1 METKKWSTKKKVL
14 VSILVILC
22 AAIIAGVLYMFFKP
36 DPLPQ
41 VSTAKVTKGSITQTL
56 DMSGKVSSSQKG
68 NFVPIDGTKVLT
80 VNVKVGEYVKK
91 GDVLATFDTSS
102 LNSVLVEK
110 QQAYLTAVENYN
122 NAKNTAVSSSAQL
135 KEINAR
141 LAEINK
147 ELEKQEQEQ
156 NKNNNQNK
164 NDQNKTDSDA
174 SNKFWELVS
183 KALGMDDINAALKKL
198 DELLNSGNSNIFGS
212 GVSELQMEKMQ
223 LELKKV
229 TLEAQSGTITQSTY
243 KTIME
248 ASKKELDSLTASIS
262 SLKKGWIA
270 EYDGIVSEVNIT
282 PGETCRSAA
291 SANIDISS
299 IIDLAS
305 GNTNVA
311 DIVNALLG
319 QTQSGITVEYY
330 PFVVDFV
337 LGKADIFK
345 VSLDM
350 PCRVTAADDT
360 VVDGVVTYIS
370 PVATQ
375 SSGVDISSLIGSG
388 SANGVDA
395 KVTIDNPTSSVIIG
409 LDVDISIDV
418 DSKNNVLLV
427 PSEAVKN
434 DSTGTY
440 VYIYNPKTKR
450 ITFSKVELGISD
462 DTRYEIVSGCNE
474 GDIVIT
480 SVPTGTTLAD
490 GDKVKVVTS
499 KELPEVRDEYK
510 RKHQN
515 SDIFDKDESHALAP
529 DYARYNHRRRGGYRY
544 YNARQRRPRLYRR
557 HDKKYGFERYQYLNQ
572 QQGDQCLRLY
582 NRRGY
587 KSYQES

>member
-1 METKKWSTKKKVL
+1 METKKWSTKRKVL

-41 VSTAKVTKGSITQTL
+41 VSAAKVTRGSITQTL

-68 NFVPIDGTKVLT
+68 NFIPIDGTKVLT

-102 LNSVLVEK
+102 LNSVLADK
-110 QQAYLTAVENYN
+110 QQAYLTAVENYK
-122 NAKNTAVSSSAQL
+122 NAKNTAVTSSAQL

-141 LAEINK
+141 LAEIDK
-147 ELEKQEQEQ
+147 ELEKQEKEQ
-156 NKNNNQNK
+156 NKNTGSDKNNQ
-164 NDQNKTDSDA
+164 DKTDSEA
-174 SNKFWELVS
+174 SNKLWKLIS
-183 KALGMDDINAALKKL
+183 KALGMEDINAALKKL
-198 DELLNSGNSNIFGS
+198 DELLNSGNSNLFGS
-212 GVSELQMEKMQ
+212 GVSALQMEKMQ

-229 TLEAQSGTITQSTY
+229 TLEAQSGVITQSTY

-248 ASKKELDSLTASIS
+248 ATKKELDSLTASLA

-291 SANIDISS
+291 TANIDISS

-305 GNTNVA
+305 GNTNVS

-375 SSGVDISSLIGSG
+375 SSGVNISSLIGSG

-395 KVTIDNPTSSVIIG
+395 KVTIEKPTSSVIIG
-409 LDVDISIDV
+409 LDVDVSIDV
-418 DSKNNVLLV
+418 DSKDNVLIV

-434 DSTGTY
+434 DSNGTY
-440 VYIYNPKTKR
+440 VYIYNSKTKR
-450 ITFSKVELGISD
+450 IKSSKVELGLSD
-462 DTRYEIVSGCNE
+462 DTRYEIVSGCEE
-474 GDIVIT
+474 GDTVIT
-480 SVPTGTTLAD
+480 TVPTGTTLAD
-490 GDKVKVVTS
+490 GDKVKIVSS
-499 KELPEVRDEYK
+499 K
-510 RKHQN
+510 
-515 SDIFDKDESHALAP
+515 
-529 DYARYNHRRRGGYRY
+529 
-544 YNARQRRPRLYRR
+544 
-557 HDKKYGFERYQYLNQ
+557 
-572 QQGDQCLRLY
+572 
-582 NRRGY
+582 
-587 KSYQES
+587 

>member
-1 METKKWSTKKKVL
+1 METKKWSTKRKVL

-41 VSTAKVTKGSITQTL
+41 VSAAKVTRGSITQTL

-68 NFVPIDGTKVLT
+68 NFIPIDGTKVLT

-102 LNSVLVEK
+102 LNSVLADK
-110 QQAYLTAVENYN
+110 QQAYLTAVENYK
-122 NAKNTAVSSSAQL
+122 NAKNTAVTSSAQL

-141 LAEINK
+141 LAEIDK
-147 ELEKQEQEQ
+147 ELEKQEKKQ
-156 NKNNNQNK
+156 NKNNSSDK
-164 NDQNKTDSDA
+164 NNQNKTDSEA
-174 SNKFWELVS
+174 SNKLWELIS
-183 KALGMDDINAALKKL
+183 KALGMEDINAALKKL
-198 DELLNSGNSNIFGS
+198 DELLNSGNSNLFGS
-212 GVSELQMEKMQ
+212 GVSALQMEKMQ

-229 TLEAQSGTITQSTY
+229 TLEAQSGVITQSTY

-248 ASKKELDSLTASIS
+248 ATKKELDSLTASLA

-291 SANIDISS
+291 TANIDISS

-305 GNTNVA
+305 GNTNVS

-375 SSGVDISSLIGSG
+375 SSGVNISSLIGSG

-395 KVTIDNPTSSVIIG
+395 KVIIEKPTSSVIIG
-409 LDVDISIDV
+409 LDVDVSIDV
-418 DSKNNVLLV
+418 DSKDNVLIV

-434 DSTGTY
+434 DSNGTY
-440 VYIYNPKTKR
+440 VYIYNSKTKR
-450 ITFSKVELGISD
+450 IKSSKVELGLSD
-462 DTRYEIVSGCNE
+462 DTRYEIVSGCEE
-474 GDIVIT
+474 GDTVIT
-480 SVPTGTTLAD
+480 TVPTGTTLAD
-490 GDKVKVVTS
+490 GDKVKIVAS
-499 KELPEVRDEYK
+499 K
-510 RKHQN
+510 
-515 SDIFDKDESHALAP
+515 
-529 DYARYNHRRRGGYRY
+529 
-544 YNARQRRPRLYRR
+544 
-557 HDKKYGFERYQYLNQ
+557 
-572 QQGDQCLRLY
+572 
-582 NRRGY
+582 
-587 KSYQES
+587 

>member
-1 METKKWSTKKKVL
+1 METKKWSTKRKVL

-41 VSTAKVTKGSITQTL
+41 VSAAKVTRGSITQTL

-68 NFVPIDGTKVLT
+68 NFIPIDGTKVLT

-102 LNSVLVEK
+102 LNSVLADK
-110 QQAYLTAVENYN
+110 QQAYLTAVENYK
-122 NAKNTAVSSSAQL
+122 NAKNIAVTSSAQL

-141 LAEINK
+141 LAEIDK
-147 ELEKQEQEQ
+147 ELEKQEKEQ
-156 NKNNNQNK
+156 NKNNGSDKNNQ
-164 NDQNKTDSDA
+164 DKTDSEA
-174 SNKFWELVS
+174 SNKFWELIS
-183 KALGMDDINAALKKL
+183 KALGMEDINAALKKL
-198 DELLNSGNSNIFGS
+198 DELLNSGNSNLFGS
-212 GVSELQMEKMQ
+212 GVSALQMEKMQ

-229 TLEAQSGTITQSTY
+229 TLEAQSGGITQSTY

-248 ASKKELDSLTASIS
+248 ATKKELDSLTASLA

-291 SANIDISS
+291 TANIDISS

-305 GNTNVA
+305 GNTNVS

-375 SSGVDISSLIGSG
+375 SSGVNISSLIGSG

-395 KVTIDNPTSSVIIG
+395 KVTIEKPTSSVIIG
-409 LDVDISIDV
+409 LDVDVSIDV
-418 DSKNNVLLV
+418 DSKDNVLIV

-434 DSTGTY
+434 DSNGTY
-440 VYIYNPKTKR
+440 VYIYNSKTKR
-450 ITFSKVELGISD
+450 IKSSKVELGLSD
-462 DTRYEIVSGCNE
+462 DTRYEIVSGCEE
-474 GDIVIT
+474 GDTVIT
-480 SVPTGTTLAD
+480 TVPTGTTLAD
-490 GDKVKVVTS
+490 GDKVKIVAS
-499 KELPEVRDEYK
+499 K
-510 RKHQN
+510 
-515 SDIFDKDESHALAP
+515 
-529 DYARYNHRRRGGYRY
+529 
-544 YNARQRRPRLYRR
+544 
-557 HDKKYGFERYQYLNQ
+557 
-572 QQGDQCLRLY
+572 
-582 NRRGY
+582 
-587 KSYQES
+587 

>member
-1 METKKWSTKKKVL
+1 METKKWSTKRKVL

-41 VSTAKVTKGSITQTL
+41 VSAAKVTRGSITQTL

-68 NFVPIDGTKVLT
+68 NFIPIDGTKVLT

-102 LNSVLVEK
+102 LNTVLADK
-110 QQAYLTAVENYN
+110 QQAYLTAVENN
-122 NAKNTAVSSSAQL
+122 KNAKNTAVTSSAQL

-141 LAEINK
+141 LAEIDK
-147 ELEKQEQEQ
+147 ELEKQEKEQ
-156 NKNNNQNK
+156 NKNNGSDKNNQ
-164 NDQNKTDSDA
+164 DKTDSEA
-174 SNKFWELVS
+174 SNKFWELIS
-183 KALGMDDINAALKKL
+183 KALGMEDINAALKKL
-198 DELLNSGNSNIFGS
+198 DELLNSGNSNLFGS
-212 GVSELQMEKMQ
+212 GVSALQMEKMQ

-229 TLEAQSGTITQSTY
+229 TLEAQSGVITQSTY

-248 ASKKELDSLTASIS
+248 ATKKELDSLTASLA

-291 SANIDISS
+291 TANIDISS

-305 GNTNVA
+305 GNTNVS

-375 SSGVDISSLIGSG
+375 SSGVNISSLIGSG

-395 KVTIDNPTSSVIIG
+395 KVTIEKPTSSVIIG
-409 LDVDISIDV
+409 LDVDVSIDV
-418 DSKNNVLLV
+418 DSKDNVLIV

-434 DSTGTY
+434 DSNGTY
-440 VYIYNPKTKR
+440 VYIYNSKTKR
-450 ITFSKVELGISD
+450 IKSSKVELGLSD
-462 DTRYEIVSGCNE
+462 DTRYEIVSGCEE
-474 GDIVIT
+474 GDTVIT
-480 SVPTGTTLAD
+480 TVPTGTTLAD
-490 GDKVKVVTS
+490 GDKVKIVAS
-499 KELPEVRDEYK
+499 K
-510 RKHQN
+510 
-515 SDIFDKDESHALAP
+515 
-529 DYARYNHRRRGGYRY
+529 
-544 YNARQRRPRLYRR
+544 
-557 HDKKYGFERYQYLNQ
+557 
-572 QQGDQCLRLY
+572 
-582 NRRGY
+582 
-587 KSYQES
+587 

>member
-1 METKKWSTKKKVL
+1 METKKWSTKRKVL

-41 VSTAKVTKGSITQTL
+41 VSAAKVTRGSITQTL

-68 NFVPIDGTKVLT
+68 NFIPIDGTKVLT

-102 LNSVLVEK
+102 LNSVLADK
-110 QQAYLTAVENYN
+110 QQAYLTAVENYK
-122 NAKNTAVSSSAQL
+122 NAKNTAVTSSTQL

-141 LAEINK
+141 LAEIDK
-147 ELEKQEQEQ
+147 ELEKQEKEQ
-156 NKNNNQNK
+156 NKNNGSDKNNQ
-164 NDQNKTDSDA
+164 DKTDSEA
-174 SNKFWELVS
+174 SNKFWELIS
-183 KALGMDDINAALKKL
+183 KALGMEDINAALKKL
-198 DELLNSGNSNIFGS
+198 DELLNSGNSNLFGS
-212 GVSELQMEKMQ
+212 GVSTLQMEKMQ

-229 TLEAQSGTITQSTY
+229 TLEAQSGVITQSTY

-248 ASKKELDSLTASIS
+248 ATKKELDSLTASLA

-291 SANIDISS
+291 TANIDISS

-305 GNTNVA
+305 GNTNVS

-319 QTQSGITVEYY
+319 QTQSGITVDYY

-375 SSGVDISSLIGSG
+375 SSGVNISSLIGSG

-395 KVTIDNPTSSVIIG
+395 KVTIEKPTSSVIIG
-409 LDVDISIDV
+409 LDVDVSIDV
-418 DSKNNVLLV
+418 DSKDNVLIV

-434 DSTGTY
+434 DSNGTY
-440 VYIYNPKTKR
+440 VYIYNSKTKR
-450 ITFSKVELGISD
+450 IKSSKVELGLSD
-462 DTRYEIVSGCNE
+462 DTRYEIVSGCEE
-474 GDIVIT
+474 GDTVIT
-480 SVPTGTTLAD
+480 TVPTGTTLAD
-490 GDKVKVVTS
+490 GDKVKIVAS
-499 KELPEVRDEYK
+499 K
-510 RKHQN
+510 
-515 SDIFDKDESHALAP
+515 
-529 DYARYNHRRRGGYRY
+529 
-544 YNARQRRPRLYRR
+544 
-557 HDKKYGFERYQYLNQ
+557 
-572 QQGDQCLRLY
+572 
-582 NRRGY
+582 
-587 KSYQES
+587 

>member
-1 METKKWSTKKKVL
+1 METKKWSTKRKVL

-41 VSTAKVTKGSITQTL
+41 VSAAKVTRGSITQTL

-68 NFVPIDGTKVLT
+68 NFIPIDGTKVLT

-102 LNSVLVEK
+102 LNSVLADK
-110 QQAYLTAVENYN
+110 QQAYLTAVENYK
-122 NAKNTAVSSSAQL
+122 NAKNIAVTSSAQL

-141 LAEINK
+141 LAEIDK
-147 ELEKQEQEQ
+147 ELEKQEKEQ
-156 NKNNNQNK
+156 NKNNGSDKNNQ
-164 NDQNKTDSDA
+164 DKTDSEA
-174 SNKFWELVS
+174 SNKFWELIS
-183 KALGMDDINAALKKL
+183 KALGMEDINAALKKL
-198 DELLNSGNSNIFGS
+198 DELLNSGNSNLFGA
-212 GVSELQMEKMQ
+212 GVSALQMEKMQ

-229 TLEAQSGTITQSTY
+229 TLEAQSGVITQSTY

-248 ASKKELDSLTASIS
+248 ATKKELDSLTASLA

-291 SANIDISS
+291 TANIDISS

-305 GNTNVA
+305 GNTNVS

-375 SSGVDISSLIGSG
+375 SSGVNISSLIGSG

-395 KVTIDNPTSSVIIG
+395 KVTIEKPTSSVIIG
-409 LDVDISIDV
+409 LDVDVSIDV
-418 DSKNNVLLV
+418 DSKDNVLIV

-434 DSTGTY
+434 DSNGTY
-440 VYIYNPKTKR
+440 VYIYNSKTKR
-450 ITFSKVELGISD
+450 IKSSKVELGLSD
-462 DTRYEIVSGCNE
+462 DTRYEIVSGCEE
-474 GDIVIT
+474 GDTVIT
-480 SVPTGTTLAD
+480 TVPTGTTLAD
-490 GDKVKVVTS
+490 GDKVKIVAS
-499 KELPEVRDEYK
+499 K
-510 RKHQN
+510 
-515 SDIFDKDESHALAP
+515 
-529 DYARYNHRRRGGYRY
+529 
-544 YNARQRRPRLYRR
+544 
-557 HDKKYGFERYQYLNQ
+557 
-572 QQGDQCLRLY
+572 
-582 NRRGY
+582 
-587 KSYQES
+587 

>member
-1 METKKWSTKKKVL
+1 METKKWSTKRKVL

-41 VSTAKVTKGSITQTL
+41 VSAAKVTRGSITQTL

-68 NFVPIDGTKVLT
+68 NFIPIDGTKVLT

-102 LNSVLVEK
+102 LNSVLADK
-110 QQAYLTAVENYN
+110 QQAYLTAVENYK
-122 NAKNTAVSSSAQL
+122 NAKNIAVTSSAQL

-141 LAEINK
+141 LAEIDK
-147 ELEKQEQEQ
+147 ELEKQEKEQ
-156 NKNNNQNK
+156 NKNNGSDK
-164 NDQNKTDSDA
+164 NNQNKTDSEA
-174 SNKFWELVS
+174 SNKFWELIS
-183 KALGMDDINAALKKL
+183 KALGMEDINAALKKL
-198 DELLNSGNSNIFGS
+198 DELLNSGNSNLFGS
-212 GVSELQMEKMQ
+212 GVSTLQMEKMQ

-229 TLEAQSGTITQSTY
+229 TLEAQSGVITQSTY

-248 ASKKELDSLTASIS
+248 ATKKELDSLTASLA

-291 SANIDISS
+291 AANIDISS

-305 GNTNVA
+305 GNTNVS

-375 SSGVDISSLIGSG
+375 SSGVNISSLIGSG

-395 KVTIDNPTSSVIIG
+395 KVTIEKPTSSVIIG
-409 LDVDISIDV
+409 LDVDVSIDV
-418 DSKNNVLLV
+418 DSKDNVLIV

-434 DSTGTY
+434 DSNGTY
-440 VYIYNPKTKR
+440 VYIYNSKTKR
-450 ITFSKVELGISD
+450 IKSSKVELGLSD
-462 DTRYEIVSGCNE
+462 DTRYEIVSGCEE
-474 GDIVIT
+474 GDTVIT
-480 SVPTGTTLAD
+480 TVPTGTTLAD
-490 GDKVKVVTS
+490 GDKVKIVAS
-499 KELPEVRDEYK
+499 K
-510 RKHQN
+510 
-515 SDIFDKDESHALAP
+515 
-529 DYARYNHRRRGGYRY
+529 
-544 YNARQRRPRLYRR
+544 
-557 HDKKYGFERYQYLNQ
+557 
-572 QQGDQCLRLY
+572 
-582 NRRGY
+582 
-587 KSYQES
+587 

>member
-1 METKKWSTKKKVL
+1 METKKWSTKRKVL

-41 VSTAKVTKGSITQTL
+41 VSAAKVTRGSITQTL

-68 NFVPIDGTKVLT
+68 NFIPIDGTKVLT

-102 LNSVLVEK
+102 LNSVLADK
-110 QQAYLTAVENYN
+110 QQAYLTAVENYK
-122 NAKNTAVSSSAQL
+122 NAKNIAVTSSAQL

-141 LAEINK
+141 LAEIDK
-147 ELEKQEQEQ
+147 ELEKQEKEQ
-156 NKNNNQNK
+156 NKNNGSDKNNQ
-164 NDQNKTDSDA
+164 DKTDSEA
-174 SNKFWELVS
+174 SNKFWELIS
-183 KALGMDDINAALKKL
+183 KALGMEDINAALKKL
-198 DELLNSGNSNIFGS
+198 DELLNSGNSNLFGS
-212 GVSELQMEKMQ
+212 GVSTLQMEKMQ

-229 TLEAQSGTITQSTY
+229 TLEAQSGVITQSTY

-248 ASKKELDSLTASIS
+248 ATKKELDSLTASLA

-291 SANIDISS
+291 TANIDISS

-305 GNTNVA
+305 GNTNVS

-360 VVDGVVTYIS
+360 VVDGVVTYFS

-375 SSGVDISSLIGSG
+375 SSGVNISSLIGSG

-395 KVTIDNPTSSVIIG
+395 KVTIEKPTSSVIIG
-409 LDVDISIDV
+409 LDVDVSIDV
-418 DSKNNVLLV
+418 DSKDNVLIV

-434 DSTGTY
+434 DSNGTY
-440 VYIYNPKTKR
+440 VYIYNSKTKR
-450 ITFSKVELGISD
+450 IKSSKVELGLSD
-462 DTRYEIVSGCNE
+462 DTRNEIVSGCEE
-474 GDIVIT
+474 GDTVIT
-480 SVPTGTTLAD
+480 TVPTGATLAD
-490 GDKVKVVTS
+490 GDKVKIVAS
-499 KELPEVRDEYK
+499 K
-510 RKHQN
+510 
-515 SDIFDKDESHALAP
+515 
-529 DYARYNHRRRGGYRY
+529 
-544 YNARQRRPRLYRR
+544 
-557 HDKKYGFERYQYLNQ
+557 
-572 QQGDQCLRLY
+572 
-582 NRRGY
+582 
-587 KSYQES
+587 

>member
-1 METKKWSTKKKVL
+1 METKKWSTKRKVL

-41 VSTAKVTKGSITQTL
+41 VSAAKVTRGSITQTL

-68 NFVPIDGTKVLT
+68 NFIPIDGTKVLT

-102 LNSVLVEK
+102 LNSVLADK
-110 QQAYLTAVENYN
+110 QQAYLTAVENYK
-122 NAKNTAVSSSAQL
+122 NAKNIAVTSSAQL

-141 LAEINK
+141 LAEIDK
-147 ELEKQEQEQ
+147 ELEKQEKEQ
-156 NKNNNQNK
+156 NKNNGSDK
-164 NDQNKTDSDA
+164 NNQNKTDSEA
-174 SNKFWELVS
+174 SNKFWELIS
-183 KALGMDDINAALKKL
+183 KALGMEDINAALKKL
-198 DELLNSGNSNIFGS
+198 DELLNSGNSNLFGS
-212 GVSELQMEKMQ
+212 GVSTLQMEKMQ

-229 TLEAQSGTITQSTY
+229 TLEAQSGVITQSTY

-248 ASKKELDSLTASIS
+248 ATKKELDSLTASLA

-270 EYDGIVSEVNIT
+270 EYDGIVSEVNII

-291 SANIDISS
+291 TANIDISS

-305 GNTNVA
+305 GNTNVS

-375 SSGVDISSLIGSG
+375 SSGVNISSLIGSG

-395 KVTIDNPTSSVIIG
+395 KVTIEKPTSSVIIG
-409 LDVDISIDV
+409 LDVDVSIDV
-418 DSKNNVLLV
+418 DSKDNVLIV

-434 DSTGTY
+434 DSNGTY
-440 VYIYNPKTKR
+440 VYIYNSKTKR
-450 ITFSKVELGISD
+450 IKASKVELGLSD
-462 DTRYEIVSGCNE
+462 DTRYEIVSGCEE
-474 GDIVIT
+474 GDTVIT
-480 SVPTGTTLAD
+480 TVPTGTTLAD
-490 GDKVKVVTS
+490 GDKVKIVAS
-499 KELPEVRDEYK
+499 K
-510 RKHQN
+510 
-515 SDIFDKDESHALAP
+515 
-529 DYARYNHRRRGGYRY
+529 
-544 YNARQRRPRLYRR
+544 
-557 HDKKYGFERYQYLNQ
+557 
-572 QQGDQCLRLY
+572 
-582 NRRGY
+582 
-587 KSYQES
+587 

>member
-102 LNSVLVEK
+102 LNSVLAEK

-243 KTIME
+243 KTITE
-248 ASKKELDSLTASIS
+248 ASM
-262 SLKKGWIA
+262 
-270 EYDGIVSEVNIT
+270 
-282 PGETCRSAA
+282 
-291 SANIDISS
+291 
-299 IIDLAS
+299 
-305 GNTNVA
+305 
-311 DIVNALLG
+311 
-319 QTQSGITVEYY
+319 Q
-330 PFVVDFV
+330 
-337 LGKADIFK
+337 
-345 VSLDM
+345 
-350 PCRVTAADDT
+350 
-360 VVDGVVTYIS
+360 
-370 PVATQ
+370 
-375 SSGVDISSLIGSG
+375 
-388 SANGVDA
+388 
-395 KVTIDNPTSSVIIG
+395 G
-409 LDVDISIDV
+409 LD
-418 DSKNNVLLV
+418 
-427 PSEAVKN
+427 
-434 DSTGTY
+434 
-440 VYIYNPKTKR
+440 
-450 ITFSKVELGISD
+450 
-462 DTRYEIVSGCNE
+462 
-474 GDIVIT
+474 
-480 SVPTGTTLAD
+480 
-490 GDKVKVVTS
+490 
-499 KELPEVRDEYK
+499 
-510 RKHQN
+510 
-515 SDIFDKDESHALAP
+515 
-529 DYARYNHRRRGGYRY
+529 
-544 YNARQRRPRLYRR
+544 
-557 HDKKYGFERYQYLNQ
+557 
-572 QQGDQCLRLY
+572 
-582 NRRGY
+582 
-587 KSYQES
+587 

>member
-1 METKKWSTKKKVL
+1 
-14 VSILVILC
+14 
-22 AAIIAGVLYMFFKP
+22 
-36 DPLPQ
+36 
-41 VSTAKVTKGSITQTL
+41 
-56 DMSGKVSSSQKG
+56 MSGKVSSSQKG
-68 NFVPIDGTKVLT
+68 NFIPIDGTKVLT

-102 LNSVLVEK
+102 LNSVLADK
-110 QQAYLTAVENYN
+110 QQAYLTAVENYK
-122 NAKNTAVSSSAQL
+122 NAKNIAVTSSAQL

-141 LAEINK
+141 LAEIDK
-147 ELEKQEQEQ
+147 ELEKQEKEQ
-156 NKNNNQNK
+156 NKNNGSDK
-164 NDQNKTDSDA
+164 NNQNKTDSEA
-174 SNKFWELVS
+174 SNKFWELIS
-183 KALGMDDINAALKKL
+183 KALGMEDINAALKKL
-198 DELLNSGNSNIFGS
+198 DELLNSGNSNLFGS
-212 GVSELQMEKMQ
+212 GVSALQMEKMQ

-229 TLEAQSGTITQSTY
+229 TLEAQSGVITQSTY

-248 ASKKELDSLTASIS
+248 ATKKELDSLTASLA

-291 SANIDISS
+291 TANIDISS

-305 GNTNVA
+305 GNTNVS

-375 SSGVDISSLIGSG
+375 SSGVNISSLIGSG

-395 KVTIDNPTSSVIIG
+395 KVTIEKPTSSVIIG
-409 LDVDISIDV
+409 LDVDVSIDV
-418 DSKNNVLLV
+418 DSKDNVLIV

-434 DSTGTY
+434 DSNGTY
-440 VYIYNPKTKR
+440 VYIYNSKTKR
-450 ITFSKVELGISD
+450 IKSSKVELGLSD
-462 DTRYEIVSGCNE
+462 DTRYEIVSGCEE
-474 GDIVIT
+474 GDTVIT
-480 SVPTGTTLAD
+480 TVPTGTTLAD
-490 GDKVKVVTS
+490 GDKVKIVAS
-499 KELPEVRDEYK
+499 K
-510 RKHQN
+510 
-515 SDIFDKDESHALAP
+515 
-529 DYARYNHRRRGGYRY
+529 
-544 YNARQRRPRLYRR
+544 
-557 HDKKYGFERYQYLNQ
+557 
-572 QQGDQCLRLY
+572 
-582 NRRGY
+582 
-587 KSYQES
+587 

>member
-14 VSILVILC
+14 VSILVIMC
-22 AAIIAGVLYMFFKP
+22 AAVVAGVLYMFFKP

-41 VSTAKVTKGSITQTL
+41 VSTAKVTKDSITQTL
-56 DMSGKVSSSQKG
+56 DVSGTVSSSQKG
-68 NFVPIDGTKVLT
+68 SFIPIDGTKVLT

-102 LNSVLVEK
+102 LNSVLAEK
-110 QQAYLTAVENYN
+110 QQAYLTAAENYN

-135 KEINAR
+135 KEINVR
-141 LAEINK
+141 LAEINE

-156 NKNNNQNK
+156 KSDADKTDDN
-164 NDQNKTDSDA
+164 QNKTDSDA
-174 SNKFWELVS
+174 SNKLWELIS

-198 DELLNSGNSNIFGS
+198 DELLNSGNSDFFGS

-262 SLKKGWIA
+262 SLKNGWIA

-291 SANIDISS
+291 GTNIDISS

-305 GNTNVA
+305 GNTNVS
-311 DIVNALLG
+311 DIVNAMLG

-337 LGKADIFK
+337 LGKSDIFK

-395 KVTIDNPTSSVIIG
+395 KVTVENPTSSVIIG

-418 DSKNNVLLV
+418 ESKNDVLVV

-440 VYIYNPKTKR
+440 VYIYNTKTKK

-462 DTRYEIVSGCNE
+462 DTRYEIVSGCSE

-490 GDKVKVVTS
+490 GDKVKAVTS
-499 KELPEVRDEYK
+499 K
-510 RKHQN
+510 
-515 SDIFDKDESHALAP
+515 
-529 DYARYNHRRRGGYRY
+529 
-544 YNARQRRPRLYRR
+544 
-557 HDKKYGFERYQYLNQ
+557 
-572 QQGDQCLRLY
+572 
-582 NRRGY
+582 
-587 KSYQES
+587 

>member
-1 METKKWSTKKKVL
+1 METKKWSTKRKVL

-41 VSTAKVTKGSITQTL
+41 VSAAKVTRGSITQTL

-68 NFVPIDGTKVLT
+68 NFIPIDGTKVLT

-102 LNSVLVEK
+102 LNSVLADK
-110 QQAYLTAVENYN
+110 QQAYLTAVENYK
-122 NAKNTAVSSSAQL
+122 NAKNTAVTSFAQL

-141 LAEINK
+141 LAEIDK
-147 ELEKQEQEQ
+147 ELEKQEKEQ
-156 NKNNNQNK
+156 NKNNGSDKNNQ
-164 NDQNKTDSDA
+164 DKTDSEV
-174 SNKFWELVS
+174 SNKFWELIS
-183 KALGMDDINAALKKL
+183 KALGMEDINAALKKL
-198 DELLNSGNSNIFGS
+198 DELLNSGNSNLFGS
-212 GVSELQMEKMQ
+212 GVSALQMEKMQ

-229 TLEAQSGTITQSTY
+229 TLEAQSGVITQSTY

-248 ASKKELDSLTASIS
+248 ATKKELDSLTASLA

-291 SANIDISS
+291 TANIDISS

-305 GNTNVA
+305 GNTNVS

-375 SSGVDISSLIGSG
+375 SSGVNISSLIGSG

-395 KVTIDNPTSSVIIG
+395 KVTIEKPTSSVIIG
-409 LDVDISIDV
+409 LDVDVSIDV
-418 DSKNNVLLV
+418 DSKDNVLIV

-434 DSTGTY
+434 DSNGTY
-440 VYIYNPKTKR
+440 VYIYNSKTKR
-450 ITFSKVELGISD
+450 IKSSKVELGLSD
-462 DTRYEIVSGCNE
+462 DTRYEIVSGCEE
-474 GDIVIT
+474 GDTVIT
-480 SVPTGTTLAD
+480 TVPTGTTLAD
-490 GDKVKVVTS
+490 GDKVKIVAS
-499 KELPEVRDEYK
+499 K
-510 RKHQN
+510 
-515 SDIFDKDESHALAP
+515 
-529 DYARYNHRRRGGYRY
+529 
-544 YNARQRRPRLYRR
+544 
-557 HDKKYGFERYQYLNQ
+557 
-572 QQGDQCLRLY
+572 
-582 NRRGY
+582 
-587 KSYQES
+587 

>member
-1 METKKWSTKKKVL
+1 METKKWSTKRKVL

-41 VSTAKVTKGSITQTL
+41 VSAAKVTRGSITQTL

-68 NFVPIDGTKVLT
+68 NFIPIDGTKVLT

-102 LNSVLVEK
+102 LNSVLADK
-110 QQAYLTAVENYN
+110 QQAYLTAVENYK
-122 NAKNTAVSSSAQL
+122 NAKNIAVTSSAQL

-141 LAEINK
+141 LAEIDK
-147 ELEKQEQEQ
+147 ELEKQEKEQ
-156 NKNNNQNK
+156 NKNNGSDK
-164 NDQNKTDSDA
+164 NNQNKTDSEA
-174 SNKFWELVS
+174 SNKFWELIS
-183 KALGMDDINAALKKL
+183 KALGMEDINAALKKL
-198 DELLNSGNSNIFGS
+198 DELLNSGNSNLFGS
-212 GVSELQMEKMQ
+212 GVSTLQMEKMQ

-229 TLEAQSGTITQSTY
+229 TLEAQSGVITQSTY

-248 ASKKELDSLTASIS
+248 ATKKELDSLTASLA

-270 EYDGIVSEVNIT
+270 EYDGIVSEVNII

-291 SANIDISS
+291 TANIDISS

-305 GNTNVA
+305 GNTNVS

-375 SSGVDISSLIGSG
+375 SSGVNISSLIGSG

-395 KVTIDNPTSSVIIG
+395 KVTIEKPTSSVIIG
-409 LDVDISIDV
+409 LDVDVSIDV
-418 DSKNNVLLV
+418 DSKDNVLIV

-434 DSTGTY
+434 DSNGTY
-440 VYIYNPKTKR
+440 VYIYNSKTKR
-450 ITFSKVELGISD
+450 IKSSKVELGLSD
-462 DTRYEIVSGCNE
+462 DTRYEIVSGCEE
-474 GDIVIT
+474 GDTVIT
-480 SVPTGTTLAD
+480 TVPTGTTLAD
-490 GDKVKVVTS
+490 GDKVKIVAS
-499 KELPEVRDEYK
+499 K
-510 RKHQN
+510 
-515 SDIFDKDESHALAP
+515 
-529 DYARYNHRRRGGYRY
+529 
-544 YNARQRRPRLYRR
+544 
-557 HDKKYGFERYQYLNQ
+557 
-572 QQGDQCLRLY
+572 
-582 NRRGY
+582 
-587 KSYQES
+587 

>member
-1 METKKWSTKKKVL
+1 METKKWSTKRKVL

-41 VSTAKVTKGSITQTL
+41 VSAAKVTRGSITQTL

-68 NFVPIDGTKVLT
+68 NFIPIDGTKVLT

-102 LNSVLVEK
+102 LNSVLADK
-110 QQAYLTAVENYN
+110 QQAYLTAVENYK
-122 NAKNTAVSSSAQL
+122 NAKNIAVTSSAQL

-141 LAEINK
+141 LAEIDK
-147 ELEKQEQEQ
+147 ELEKQEKEQ
-156 NKNNNQNK
+156 NKNNGSDK
-164 NDQNKTDSDA
+164 NNQNKTDSEA
-174 SNKFWELVS
+174 SNKFWELIS
-183 KALGMDDINAALKKL
+183 KALGMEDINAALKKL
-198 DELLNSGNSNIFGS
+198 DELLNNGNSNLFGS
-212 GVSELQMEKMQ
+212 GVSALQMEKMQ

-229 TLEAQSGTITQSTY
+229 TLEAQSGVITQSTY

-248 ASKKELDSLTASIS
+248 ATKKELDSLTASLA

-291 SANIDISS
+291 TANIDISS

-305 GNTNVA
+305 GNTNVS

-375 SSGVDISSLIGSG
+375 SSGVNISSLIGSG

-395 KVTIDNPTSSVIIG
+395 KVTIEKPTSSVIIG
-409 LDVDISIDV
+409 LDVDVSIDV
-418 DSKNNVLLV
+418 DSKDNVLIV

-434 DSTGTY
+434 DSNGTY
-440 VYIYNPKTKR
+440 VYIYNSKTKR
-450 ITFSKVELGISD
+450 IKSSKVELGLSD
-462 DTRYEIVSGCNE
+462 DTRYEIVSGCEE
-474 GDIVIT
+474 GDTVIT
-480 SVPTGTTLAD
+480 TVPTGTTLAD
-490 GDKVKVVTS
+490 GDKVKIVAS
-499 KELPEVRDEYK
+499 K
-510 RKHQN
+510 
-515 SDIFDKDESHALAP
+515 
-529 DYARYNHRRRGGYRY
+529 
-544 YNARQRRPRLYRR
+544 
-557 HDKKYGFERYQYLNQ
+557 
-572 QQGDQCLRLY
+572 
-582 NRRGY
+582 
-587 KSYQES
+587 

>member
-1 METKKWSTKKKVL
+1 METKKWSTKRKVL

-41 VSTAKVTKGSITQTL
+41 VSAAKVTRGSITQTL

-68 NFVPIDGTKVLT
+68 NFIPIDGTKVLT

-102 LNSVLVEK
+102 LNSVLADK
-110 QQAYLTAVENYN
+110 QQAYLTAVENYK
-122 NAKNTAVSSSAQL
+122 NAKNIAVTSSAQL

-141 LAEINK
+141 LAEIDK
-147 ELEKQEQEQ
+147 ELEKQEKEQ
-156 NKNNNQNK
+156 NKNNGSDK
-164 NDQNKTDSDA
+164 NNQNKTDSEA
-174 SNKFWELVS
+174 SNKFWELIS
-183 KALGMDDINAALKKL
+183 KALGMEDINAALKKL
-198 DELLNSGNSNIFGS
+198 DELLNSGNSNLFGS
-212 GVSELQMEKMQ
+212 GVSTLQMEKMQ

-229 TLEAQSGTITQSTY
+229 TLEAQSGVITQSTY

-248 ASKKELDSLTASIS
+248 ATKKELDSLTASLA

-291 SANIDISS
+291 TANIDISS

-305 GNTNVA
+305 GNTNVS

-375 SSGVDISSLIGSG
+375 SSGVNISSLIGSG

-395 KVTIDNPTSSVIIG
+395 KVTIEKPTSSVIIG
-409 LDVDISIDV
+409 LDVDVSIDV
-418 DSKNNVLLV
+418 DSKDNVLIV

-434 DSTGTY
+434 DSNGTY
-440 VYIYNPKTKR
+440 VYIYNSKTKR
-450 ITFSKVELGISD
+450 IKASKVELGLSD
-462 DTRYEIVSGCNE
+462 DTRYEIVSGCEE
-474 GDIVIT
+474 GDTVIT
-480 SVPTGTTLAD
+480 TVPTGTTLAD
-490 GDKVKVVTS
+490 GDKVKIVAS
-499 KELPEVRDEYK
+499 K
-510 RKHQN
+510 
-515 SDIFDKDESHALAP
+515 
-529 DYARYNHRRRGGYRY
+529 
-544 YNARQRRPRLYRR
+544 
-557 HDKKYGFERYQYLNQ
+557 
-572 QQGDQCLRLY
+572 
-582 NRRGY
+582 
-587 KSYQES
+587 

>member
-1 METKKWSTKKKVL
+1 METKKWSTKRKVL

-41 VSTAKVTKGSITQTL
+41 VSAAKVTRGSITQTL

-68 NFVPIDGTKVLT
+68 NFIPIDGTKVLT

-102 LNSVLVEK
+102 LNSVLADK
-110 QQAYLTAVENYN
+110 QQAYLTAVENYK
-122 NAKNTAVSSSAQL
+122 NAKNTAETSSAQL

-141 LAEINK
+141 LAEIDK
-147 ELEKQEQEQ
+147 ELEKQEKEQ
-156 NKNNNQNK
+156 NKNNGSDK
-164 NDQNKTDSDA
+164 NNQNKTDSEA
-174 SNKFWELVS
+174 SNKLWELIS
-183 KALGMDDINAALKKL
+183 KALGMEDINAALKKL
-198 DELLNSGNSNIFGS
+198 DELLNSGNSNLFGS
-212 GVSELQMEKMQ
+212 GVSALQMEKMQ

-229 TLEAQSGTITQSTY
+229 TLEAQSGGITQSTY

-248 ASKKELDSLTASIS
+248 ATKKELDSLTASLA

-291 SANIDISS
+291 TANIDISS

-305 GNTNVA
+305 GNTNVS

-375 SSGVDISSLIGSG
+375 SSGVNISSLIGSG

-395 KVTIDNPTSSVIIG
+395 KVTIEKPTSSVIIG
-409 LDVDISIDV
+409 LDVDVSIDV
-418 DSKNNVLLV
+418 DSKDNVLIV

-434 DSTGTY
+434 DSNGTY
-440 VYIYNPKTKR
+440 VYIYNSKTKR
-450 ITFSKVELGISD
+450 IKSSKVELGLSD
-462 DTRYEIVSGCNE
+462 DTRYEIVSGCEE
-474 GDIVIT
+474 GDTVIT
-480 SVPTGTTLAD
+480 TVPTGTTLAD
-490 GDKVKVVTS
+490 GDKVKIVAS
-499 KELPEVRDEYK
+499 K
-510 RKHQN
+510 
-515 SDIFDKDESHALAP
+515 
-529 DYARYNHRRRGGYRY
+529 
-544 YNARQRRPRLYRR
+544 
-557 HDKKYGFERYQYLNQ
+557 
-572 QQGDQCLRLY
+572 
-582 NRRGY
+582 
-587 KSYQES
+587 

>member
-1 METKKWSTKKKVL
+1 MKKYQKKFILIKIQKIFTIYTATGLYFACTISLLYVCALRFFKTLRRRIRKETKKWSTKKKVL

-36 DPLPQ
+36 EPLPQ

-102 LNSVLVEK
+102 LNSVLAEK

-350 PCRVTAADDT
+350 PCRITAADDT

-418 DSKNNVLLV
+418 DSKNNVLVV

-499 KELPEVRDEYK
+499 K
-510 RKHQN
+510 
-515 SDIFDKDESHALAP
+515 
-529 DYARYNHRRRGGYRY
+529 
-544 YNARQRRPRLYRR
+544 
-557 HDKKYGFERYQYLNQ
+557 
-572 QQGDQCLRLY
+572 
-582 NRRGY
+582 
-587 KSYQES
+587 

>member
-14 VSILVILC
+14 VSILVIMC
-22 AAIIAGVLYMFFKP
+22 AAVVAGVLYMFFKP

-41 VSTAKVTKGSITQTL
+41 VSTAKVTKDSITQTL
-56 DMSGKVSSSQKG
+56 DVSGTVSSSQKG
-68 NFVPIDGTKVLT
+68 SFIPIDGTKVLT

-102 LNSVLVEK
+102 LNSVLAEK
-110 QQAYLTAVENYN
+110 QQAYLTAAENYN

-135 KEINAR
+135 KEINVR
-141 LAEINK
+141 LDEINE

-156 NKNNNQNK
+156 KSDADKTDDN
-164 NDQNKTDSDA
+164 QNKTDSDA
-174 SNKFWELVS
+174 SNKLWELIS

-198 DELLNSGNSNIFGS
+198 DELLNSGNSDFFGS

-262 SLKKGWIA
+262 SLKNGWIA

-291 SANIDISS
+291 GTNIDISS

-305 GNTNVA
+305 GNTNVS
-311 DIVNALLG
+311 DIVNAMLG

-337 LGKADIFK
+337 LGKSDIFK

-395 KVTIDNPTSSVIIG
+395 KVTVENPTSSVIIG

-418 DSKNNVLLV
+418 ESKNDVLVV

-440 VYIYNPKTKR
+440 VYIYNTKTKK

-462 DTRYEIVSGCNE
+462 DTRYEIVSGCSE

-490 GDKVKVVTS
+490 GDKVKAVTS
-499 KELPEVRDEYK
+499 K
-510 RKHQN
+510 
-515 SDIFDKDESHALAP
+515 
-529 DYARYNHRRRGGYRY
+529 
-544 YNARQRRPRLYRR
+544 
-557 HDKKYGFERYQYLNQ
+557 
-572 QQGDQCLRLY
+572 
-582 NRRGY
+582 
-587 KSYQES
+587 